1 MREYRESIRPP
12 FFKGVTMGNRMEKWV
27 AVAVFLGFPQ
37 LAGAADKAT
46 PIPSVIAQPAKGG
59 VPSQAKKNPSSPEQL
74 SLSALQREEQ
84 EMRRQEEE
92 LLKKVAPKAQPQQ
105 GSVRAVPSP
114 GKTPQSGP
122 APVKKVQLTQPITPP
137 PVNPQSIKPQ
147 PRPTTT
153 SIPSASP
160 QKSVS
165 PRVSPTA
172 GTSIQVPVSPTK
184 VPPPQVVLT
193 SKPTAASSPIVPKSP
208 TPTRTPVPARK
219 TNTPLPTPKPN
230 DAELLLLREQVSIL
244 TSRNREV
251 ELELEELRR
260 QLVTAETEVERL
272 NEFLGEQGNNYLNS
286 GYGEGSRSQT
296 QPRGMPSSNSS
307 YSPSRY
313 VPRRMEQRRN
323 EQMEYPTSERSS
335 PSAYPASSAVVPMP
349 ARRAP
354 AGSLQADRDVPIAS
368 VVAGPALG
376 REEPNGGSPVIER
389 LPRGARVT
397 VERETGGWYRV
408 LTPQGIRVWVAGQDL
423 AFGEDGSITPIR
435 QAPKSQSKDSVTLP
449 PELLKP
455 GVPEVGQG
463 QGAPSDG
470 RSDEERALELLRQ
483 SMGEKK

>member
-1 MREYRESIRPP
+1 MREYRDSIRLP
-12 FFKGVTMGNRMEKWV
+12 FLQAVTMDKRMEKWV
-27 AVAVFLGFPQ
+27 VVAIVLGFPHVT
-37 LAGAADKAT
+37 AAADKPT
-46 PIPSVIAQPAKGG
+46 PVPSVIAQPAKEKG
-59 VPSQAKKNPSSPEQL
+59 PSQSKKNPSSPEQL

-84 EMRRQEEE
+84 EMRRLEEE
-92 LLKKVAPKAQPQQ
+92 LLKKAASKAQSQQ
-105 GSVRAVPSP
+105 ASVRAVPSP
-114 GKTPQSGP
+114 GKTPQPGP
-122 APVKKVQLTQPITPP
+122 SPTRKVQQTQP
-137 PVNPQSIKPQ
+137 VNPQ
-147 PRPTTT
+147 PRPTTA

-160 QKSVS
+160 QKATL
-165 PRVSPTA
+165 PKISPTA
-172 GTSIQVPVSPTK
+172 GVSPNIPMSPTK
-184 VPPPQVVLT
+184 VPPPQVVVT
-193 SKPTAASSPIVPKSP
+193 SKPTVASSVIVPKPP
-208 TPTRTPVPARK
+208 TPTRTPAPARK
-219 TNTPLPTPKPN
+219 TDTPRPTAKPN

-244 TSRNREV
+244 TARNREV

-286 GYGEGSRSQT
+286 GYGDGNSPQT
-296 QPRGMPSSNSS
+296 QPRSMPSSNSP

-313 VPRRMEQRRN
+313 VPRRLEQRRN
-323 EQMEYPTSERSS
+323 QQMEYPTSERPSRS
-335 PSAYPASSAVVPMP
+335 PYPASSAVVPMP

-368 VVAGPALG
+368 IVAGPALG

-408 LTPQGIRVWVAGQDL
+408 LTPQGIRVWIAGQDL
-423 AFGEDGSITPIR
+423 AFGEDGSVTPIR
-435 QAPKSQSKDSVTLP
+435 QAPKSQPKNSVTLP

-455 GVPEVGQG
+455 GVPEVDQG
-463 QGAPSDG
+463 QGTPPDG